1 MNEVGI
7 ISFFVFFS
15 EILFVFILNYR
26 GIDEIWIVSVENV
39 YWKVDKCLLKSCL
52 KELVKKFEIK
62 NIWKK
67 MKFLW

>member
-7 ISFFVFFS
+7 IGVFVFFS

>member
-15 EILFVFILNYR
+15 EILFVFIFNYR